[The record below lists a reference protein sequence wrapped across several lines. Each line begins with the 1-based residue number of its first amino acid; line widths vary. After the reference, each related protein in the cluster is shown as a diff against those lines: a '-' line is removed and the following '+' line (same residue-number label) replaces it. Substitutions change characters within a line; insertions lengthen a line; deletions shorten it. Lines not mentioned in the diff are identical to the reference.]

1 MPRVSAGLL
10 LYRLARGGL
19 QVLLV
24 HPGGPFFARK
34 DLGAWSIPKGEAE
47 PGEDLLAVAL
57 RELAEETGFAA
68 EGSALP
74 LGLIRQAGGK
84 LVHGFAMQGD
94 ADPGRLR
101 SNEFELEWPKGSG
114 RRRTFPEVDRAEW
127 FDLDEARRRLNPAQV
142 AFLERLVAELEDRR
156 RA

>member
-10 LYRLARGGL
+10 LYRVAPDGL

-57 RELAEETGFAA
+57 REFTEETGFAA
-68 EGSALP
+68 EGRALP

-84 LVHGFAMQGD
+84 LVHGFAMRGD

-127 FDLDEARRRLNPAQV
+127 FDLDEARRRMNPAQT
-142 AFLERLVAELEDRR
+142 AFLERLVTALEDRR
-156 RA
+156 SA